1 MLLLLLLLLF
11 SLTLILFYSLIVIGY
26 DIKLPYDVGKMSPLL
41 VCEPDT
47 VLLPGLVPSERPD
60 AGAVA

>member
-1 MLLLLLLLLF
+1 MLLLLLRLPP
-11 SLTLILFYSLIVIGY
+11 SLTLILFSSLTVIGH
-26 DIKLPYDVGKMSPLL
+26 DIKLPYDVGEMSPLL

-47 VLLPGLVPSERPD
+47 VLLLGPVPPERPD